1 MFLGTASGKKVSE
14 VEHWMGKGPQKA
26 SNPNQTPNADTC
38 FPGVSP
44 WGISFT
50 DKRRIDQTIS

>member
-1 MFLGTASGKKVSE
+1 MFLGTASGKRVSE

-44 WGISFT
+44 
-50 DKRRIDQTIS
+50 